1 MRKMVI
7 TLLALGVFAASS
19 AFAGN
24 LLNEAF
30 TYPNGNLV
38 PNDGWVIYSGAGDI
52 QVVGNEVT
60 GQMGVSASG
69 ADDAAPFIG
78 AVVRPLD
85 APTYYCLNVK
95 IPCATLNPSP
105 LASYF
110 AGLKDGGTSLM
121 VGRAYV
127 LPITGGW
134 TFGISNSSTSSATV
148 YGATQWGTTPL
159 ACDVWY
165 TLVVKYDPSTGT
177 STLWVDPVSEASPSV
192 SNVNASNAG
201 LAVSTFFLRQGAAST
216 FPAPGFPGAGLWKW
230 TADNA
235 GVGASFAEACYTA
248 PPTTGA
254 CCLRGSEG
262 ACIVVT
268 QAECEALAPVNGFY
282 AVFMGA
288 GTSCQP
294 NPICAVPTTKTSWG
308 QLKTI
313 YR

>member
-7 TLLALGVFAASS
+7 TLLALSVFAAST

-24 LLNEAF
+24 LLNEPF

-38 PNDGWVIYSGAGDI
+38 VAPPNANDGWVTYSGSGDI
-52 QVVGNEVT
+52 QVVGNEVV

-78 AVVRPLD
+78 AVVRLID

-105 LASYF
+105 VASYF
-110 AGLKDGGTSLM
+110 AGLKDGGTALM
-121 VGRAYV
+121 VGRLYV

-134 TFGISNSSTSSATV
+134 TFGISNSSTASTTV

-159 ACDVWY
+159 ACDAWY
-165 TLVVKYDPSTGT
+165 TIVVKYDPTNGT
-177 STLWVDPVSEASPSV
+177 STLWVNPLNEASASV
-192 SNVNASNAG
+192 SNINAANPG
-201 LAVSTFFLRQGAAST
+201 LAVSTFFLRQGSASS

-230 TADNA
+230 TVDNV
-235 GVGASFAEACYTA
+235 GVGTSFAEACYA
-248 PPTTGA
+248 VP
-254 CCLRGSEG
+254 
-262 ACIVVT
+262 V
-268 QAECEALAPVNGFY
+268 PVNGS
-282 AVFMGA
+282 
-288 GTSCQP
+288 T
-294 NPICAVPTTKTSWG
+294 WG
-308 QLKTI
+308 QLKSL